1 MDKLLEQQLQDLI
14 SPYTERSKNKQL
26 TAEYVKAQKEQCI
39 QLLTMRMLAL
49 NRSSD
54 EYREYDFL
62 TRCLLN
68 GWLVSD
74 IKTLSTLYEN
84 VQKFPVEQ
92 GHRRIGEAV
101 LDQFRFTKADT
112 LTKRFALYDVG
123 RQLMYRISPNEYRTF
138 LKSFDQRTVFPAE
151 FPNDKDFKI
160 VSRSAKPE
168 DGVVFSTFASS
179 TDNPE
184 LYKRLQE
191 LNRTQDN
198 YVMREL
204 TDQERQA
211 EKNAP
216 ANLSF
221 GHRYIGGIK
230 EKASDS
236 IRTALGEAVYDE
248 IWEMSRGSVQERRV
262 PLHHSVGTKYQ
273 KQGHHVLSME
283 FAGSNGTEPLKLHKL
298 NKNLKGDL
306 KTMSADKVNEIYGEA
321 ANIANSNTKLKFVRK
336 KERTIDGPNGE
347 KAQKIRYNF
356 AGVSPG
362 FLFGL
367 LNFGKYSV
375 QSSRENARFYT
386 EQFLKSHF
394 EQWLKDI
401 KAGKTPTPVHIE
413 LSGHSRGAVTAGMTA
428 VAIDKWVTK
437 YLSQH
442 PEMAGFK
449 KYINYDLILRDPVP
463 GLGTSTVLG
472 DCDLR
477 GIPNMNCTVLCSMGI
492 QTTEILF
499 PMQHVRGSKKIILN
513 MEDHQMDV
521 AKTDNSQEGIV
532 GNSTTSAS
540 GHMTGYFDAETG
552 ELHRGSGLSEL
563 PDGVYVAD
571 EKYRLIRVTSYSQL
585 LTLHKTVFRNSIPQ
599 PARIRRIHKMVRD
612 WFCENE
618 LDMSFPDEQTRKAEE
633 GKAKGIRDRILA
645 SGAQRLDPVKAE
657 IRRLKKLEQKP
668 NVTKEERIQQNY
680 RLISACR
687 TYMKNTSLPPSG
699 ESARKVGMVGDV
711 LSYAMRENNLFAKE
725 LKLYRDDDP
734 KNVLDEKIQNF
745 RDRLE
750 HKEGYL
756 QRKCDLESKRLAQ
769 VNGVQQLVNDTKDYC
784 QQKLRLIGEGYRWS
798 KKTLPIKRMLEEG
811 AALDDRKNLREL
823 KDYYKRLNEL
833 PGKESF
839 QDLNRLAAEK
849 STQLADLSKSI
860 VEAETPIKVIAD
872 KHQADVRYLQQRN
885 QELQQAMDEIP
896 EDTFSAPAPQP
907 KPNAPAPGISNF

>member
-1 MDKLLEQQLQDLI
+1 MEALIEQQLKALI
-14 SPYTERSKNKQL
+14 NPYNELSANKRL
-26 TAEYVKAQKEQCI
+26 TVDYVKSQKAKCI
-39 QLLTMRMLAL
+39 ALLTDRMQYM
-49 NRSSD
+49 NQSSAD
-54 EYREYDFL
+54 YKEYDFL
-62 TRCLLN
+62 ARSLLN

-74 IKTLSTLYEN
+74 IISLKTLYQT
-84 VQKFPVEQ
+84 VQKLPEAD
-92 GHRRIGEAV
+92 GKRRRGEAL
-101 LDQFRFTKADT
+101 LDQYKFVKADT
-112 LTKRFALYDVG
+112 LTKRAALH
-123 RQLMYRISPNEYRTF
+123 QLSLNTLFSVNTTVSRTYLSNF
-138 LKSFDQRTVFPAE
+138 GKRTVFPAE
-151 FPNDKDFKI
+151 FPDDMDFKI
-160 VSRSAKPE
+160 VSKSEKPE
-168 DGVVFSTFASS
+168 DGVVFETFSS
-179 TDNPE
+179 SAENPE
-184 LYKRLQE
+184 LYKRLVE
-191 LNRTQDN
+191 LARSQDN
-198 YVMREL
+198 YVMQEL

-211 EKNAP
+211 ERNAP
-216 ANLSF
+216 ANKSRL
-221 GHRYIGGIK
+221 HRFVGGIR

-236 IRTALGEAVYDE
+236 IRKSFGDSAYDE
-248 IWEMSRGSVQERRV
+248 IWEMSRGSAEERRV
-262 PLHHSVGTKYQ
+262 TLHHSVGTKYQ
-273 KQGHHVLSME
+273 KQGHDVLQME
-283 FAGSNGTEPLKLHKL
+283 FAGSNGSEPLKNHKTY
-298 NKNLKGDL
+298 NDISKHL
-306 KTMSADKVNEIYGEA
+306 KTMSPEELNAAYGEA
-321 ANIANSNTKLKFVRK
+321 ATKANSEAKLDLVRK
-336 KERTIDGPNGE
+336 KERTIELPDGV

-362 FLFGL
+362 VLWGL
-367 LNFGKYSV
+367 PNFGDYSV
-375 QSSRENARFYT
+375 QSSRDNARFYA
-386 EQFLKSHF
+386 EQFLEPRFK
-394 EQWLKDI
+394 QWLDDI
-401 KAGKTPTPVHIE
+401 KNGRTPKPVHIE
-413 LSGHSRGAVTAGMTA
+413 LSGHSRGAVTAGVAA

-463 GLGTSTVLG
+463 GLGTSAVIG

-477 GIPNMNCTVLCSMGI
+477 GIPNVNCTVLCSMGI
-492 QTTEILF
+492 QTPQFLF

-513 MEDHQMDV
+513 MEDHQMEI
-521 AKTDNSQEGIV
+521 AGTDNTQKEIA
-532 GNSTTSAS
+532 GNNNS
-540 GHMTGYFDAETG
+540 GHMVGYFDSETG
-552 ELHRGSGLSEL
+552 EMHRGSGLSEL

-571 EKYRLIRVTSYSQL
+571 EKYRLVRVTSYSQL
-585 LTLHKTVFRNSIPQ
+585 LTLHDTVFKNSSPQ
-599 PARIRRIHKMVRD
+599 SVRIRRIHKMVRD

-618 LDMSFPDEQTRKAEE
+618 LDMSFPDERTHKAEAN
-633 GKAKGIRDRILA
+633 KAKKIRGSILNTNA
-645 SGAQRLDPVKAE
+645 GRLDPVKAE
-657 IRRLKKLEQKP
+657 IRRLQKLEQKP

-687 TYMKNTSLPPSG
+687 SYLKKTAMPPTG

-725 LKLYRDDDP
+725 LKLYRDDNP

-769 VNGVQQLVNDTKDYC
+769 VNGVQQLVNDTKNYC

-823 KDYYKRLNEL
+823 KDYYKRLNAL

-860 VEAETPIKVIAD
+860 VEEETPIKVIAD

-896 EDTFSAPAPQP
+896 EDTFIAPAPQL
-907 KPNAPAPGISNF
+907 KPNAPAPVISNF